1 MNACRKRMGER
12 KNGVRGNGSGV
23 ARINV
28 EQSRESTEMRRI
40 ENMRKRYLDNIRWMT
55 ILLVVIFHVFFY
67 YNNIGTAAMFEGLGE
82 YEGEITFGGI
92 YQYFVY
98 PWFMLLLFVVAG
110 ISARAA
116 LSRKSERQFWKER
129 VDKVLVPS
137 TLGVPVFGWIG
148 GYVIYLHTAGQNLPP
163 EVPGFVG
170 VIIVLSCGIGGL
182 WFCHVLVVA
191 VLVLLLLR
199 KLLRRTGI
207 TEEKISARIGKIAEK
222 PVECVIPFAVLFLV
236 LWGGSHVLN
245 MPLITSYRNGIY
257 IPAFLAGYY
266 VFSEDR
272 IMDRLKKAALPML
285 LLSLAAGVFYMVRC
299 YGLAY
304 TDTEVLARC
313 DLNFYAFCM
322 VLLILGA
329 GARFLDFE
337 TKATVY
343 LRKCCFG
350 IYIFHI
356 PVLLVIN
363 YLLVGSGLP
372 MPAVYLTE
380 LLGALGVS
388 VLLYEAVRRIPVL
401 RYWILGIRRQK
412 R

>member
-1 MNACRKRMGER
+1 
-12 KNGVRGNGSGV
+12 
-23 ARINV
+23 
-28 EQSRESTEMRRI
+28 
-40 ENMRKRYLDNIRWMT
+40 MRKRYLDNIRWMT
-55 ILLVVIFHVFFY
+55 ILLVVIFHIFFY
-67 YNNIGTAAMFEGLGE
+67 YNNIGTTAMFEGATDYDGR
-82 YEGEITFGGI
+82 ITFGGL

-116 LSRKSERQFWKER
+116 LSRKTERQFWKER
-129 VDKVLVPS
+129 TDKVLVPS
-137 TLGVPVFGWIG
+137 TLGVLAFGWIG

-163 EVPGFVG
+163 EVPGFVR

-182 WFCHVLVVA
+182 WFCHVLIVA
-191 VLVLLLLR
+191 VLVLLLFR
-199 KLLRRTGI
+199 RLLRCAGI
-207 TEEKISARIGKIAEK
+207 TDEKISVRIGKIAEK
-222 PVECVIPFAVLFLV
+222 PAGLIILFAALYLIF
-236 LWGGSHVLN
+236 WGGSHILN

-266 VFSEDR
+266 VFSEER

-285 LLSLAAGVFYMVRC
+285 LLSLAAGSFYMVNC

-304 TDTEVLARC
+304 TDTEVLARY
-313 DLNFYAFCM
+313 DLNLYAFCM
-322 VLLILGA
+322 VLLVLGA
-329 GARFLDFE
+329 GAGVLDFE

-350 IYIFHI
+350 IYVFHI

-380 LLGALGVS
+380 LLGALVVS
-388 VLLYEAVRRIPVL
+388 VLLYEVVRRIPVL
-401 RYWILGIRRQK
+401 RYWILGIRRQGRK
-412 R
+412 ENR